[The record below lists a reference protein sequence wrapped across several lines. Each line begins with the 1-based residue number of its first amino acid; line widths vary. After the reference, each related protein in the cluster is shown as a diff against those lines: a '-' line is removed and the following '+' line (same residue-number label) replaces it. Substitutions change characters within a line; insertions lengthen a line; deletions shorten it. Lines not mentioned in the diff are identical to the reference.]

1 MLQVRDAVPRLDVE
15 FRSTN
20 FKPSL
25 VGVCG
30 GQIGGVVILVQG
42 GVVVA
47 LPAVVDA
54 LRGGATVVLEI
65 RQRFFD
71 GVGILFGGWFGTQAA
86 HSGRWGERR
95 RRKRSSWGRV
105 GGSATI
111 LRLWPTRVSD
121 RREDFLFNP
130 TFCNFMNHRHRTA
143 HRHLNFSGSSFQY
156 ACYQG

>member
-30 GQIGGVVILVQG
+30 GHIGGVVILVQG

-95 RRKRSSWGRV
+95 RRKDPAGGVWGDQQRYY
-105 GGSATI
+105 GCGQLECQTGA
-111 LRLWPTRVSD
+111 R
-121 RREDFLFNP
+121 
-130 TFCNFMNHRHRTA
+130 TFFSIQHFAIMN

-156 ACYQG
+156 AC